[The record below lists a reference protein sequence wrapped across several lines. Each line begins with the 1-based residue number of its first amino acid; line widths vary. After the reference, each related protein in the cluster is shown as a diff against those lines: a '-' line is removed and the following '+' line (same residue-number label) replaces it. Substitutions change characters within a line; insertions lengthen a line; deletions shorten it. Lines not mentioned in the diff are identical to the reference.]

1 MDTKH
6 GSSRWAEGVSV
17 TGLYYDGVLE
27 ESKLQELL
35 ELHKRYCMFGTRS
48 SRRVA
53 KIESTSNTVKA
64 HTWQSH
70 NPVWEHPLQL
80 SLGRKANT
88 SLVYCQYGVHYYKS
102 KPHTSGRVFVQAT
115 RKKGCLAPAH
125 YKCHP
130 TKEVMGFAQRVHPEL
145 IAKGSGT
152 SLNWNSWTCWSWSG
166 TTAKTSC
173 GSLHVCW
180 KFPRSQRQSL
190 LSLPIWHQEQYS
202 HLVLYP
208 GIPSGIPATSW
219 QTTWNRCT
227 GNLLS

>member
-1 MDTKH
+1 MVFLMKVNCRSYLSFTRD
-6 GSSRWAEGVSV
+6 AVS
-17 TGLYYDGVLE
+17 T
-27 ESKLQELL
+27 
-35 ELHKRYCMFGTRS
+35 FGTRS

-80 SLGRKANT
+80 SLGRI
-88 SLVYCQYGVHYYKS
+88 
-102 KPHTSGRVFVQAT
+102 
-115 RKKGCLAPAH
+115 
-125 YKCHP
+125 
-130 TKEVMGFAQRVHPEL
+130 HPEL

-152 SLNWNSWTCWSWSG
+152 SLNWNSWTCWSG

-202 HLVLYP
+202 AVGTPRTL
-208 GIPSGIPATSW
+208 ATTFNDNVW
-219 QTTWNRCT
+219 QHHFRYFMTDY
-227 GNLLS
+227 LK